1 MSQFIIFS
9 AFKYT
14 LTAIIN
20 SDFSIKGFVVSFI
33 PSNYFIILY
42 IVVFLIS
49 PYLNLIFENL
59 DSKKRK
65 FFIELMI
72 VLFSVY
78 PTVVDALIEVTK
90 HSFNGLSSISM
101 YGSQYGYTI
110 VNFMLCY
117 CIGAYIRFE
126 DKKMDR
132 IKTSRLLLVLL
143 VCFLALTCWSV
154 VNNHIGFYAERTA
167 WEYCNPIVIL
177 SGMCMFLLF
186 KRINIRNNKG
196 INSFAKASLTVYL
209 LHDSLVAHI
218 GIEDFVNRN
227 IAILVLHILLTS
239 IGIYFVCWLISV
251 LYSKFEKYVF
261 GYLEKKYNALII
273 DV

>member
-143 VCFLALTCWSV
+143 VCILTLTCWSV
-154 VNNHIGFYAERTA
+154 VNDHIGFYAERTA

-186 KRINIRNNKG
+186 KSVN
-196 INSFAKASLTVYL
+196 AL
-209 LHDSLVAHI
+209 LGCHDLALSCCH
-218 GIEDFVNRN
+218 E
-227 IAILVLHILLTS
+227 IAR
-239 IGIYFVCWLISV
+239 ISV
-251 LYSKFEKYVF
+251 IECSP
-261 GYLEKKYNALII
+261 
-273 DV
+273 